1 MDDLYIRCKIIKI
14 PLLIAAFIALLPN
27 LNADPIKVADPE
39 VTFEAPEDFKPLSKE
54 LIAAKRPT
62 NRAPAF
68 AVGTPSEETTVA
80 YDLKP
85 NNIPQE
91 ALPELK
97 KSFSAAAKTISAQD

>member
-1 MDDLYIRCKIIKI
+1 MKM
-14 PLLIAAFIALLPN
+14 PLLIAALFTVLPT
-27 LNADPIKVADPE
+27 LSADPIKVADTE

-54 LIAAKRPT
+54 IIAAKWPT

-68 AVGTPSEETTVA
+68 AIGTPSGTTTVA

-91 ALPELK
+91 ALPEVQ
-97 KSFSAAAKTISAQD
+97 KSFTPSFLSA